1 MSVPV
6 ALLPVPRMQFF
17 DASGTP
23 LAGGLV
29 YTYNAGTSTPAPT
42 YTDSTGTVL
51 NANPV
56 VLDAGGEAQ
65 IWLADQSYRIAVAN
79 SSNVQQW
86 MTDNVSAYQI
96 LQSAQN
102 ITLAGVTSDPPVAAG
117 ELGYRSD
124 LARIRF
130 ANTAW
135 DSIPGLATVDTF
147 SNKTLDVTQNT
158 IKTATNVAGHY
169 LRNNAANY
177 VDSPILAGDYPVF
190 LPSGPTHAIGA
201 VPDPGSTAGITRFLR
216 EDATWQNLGGIG
228 YKIEN
233 ITTVPVTVA
242 NADLLIHPLIAFSL
256 PANELGINQA
266 LRFRGSGKFS
276 ISGFSGAATPVIG
289 LSFDGTFVISIPCQI
304 SQGTVIPWAFDAT
317 YVQASVGTS
326 GSMVG
331 FIFIQSFLI
340 SPTNGMPT
348 TTQNSFVYNTTLPHM
363 VGLSIQWDSLTG
375 TRTITQESLIVER
388 LG

>member
-1 MSVPV
+1 M
-6 ALLPVPRMQFF
+6 PVPRMQFL

-42 YTDSTGTVL
+42 YTDSTGTTL
-51 NANPV
+51 NSNPV

-96 LQSAQN
+96 LQGAQN

-158 IKTATNVAGHY
+158 IKTAANVAGHY

-177 VDSPILAGDYPVF
+177 VDSAILAPDMPVF
-190 LPSGPTHAIGA
+190 LPSGATHAQGI
-201 VPDPGSTAGITRFLR
+201 VPDPGASAGTTRFLR
-216 EDATWQNLGGIG
+216 EDATWQPVGGIG
-228 YKIEN
+228 FAFEGTN
-233 ITTVPVTVA
+233 AMPVTVA
-242 NADLLIHPLIAFSL
+242 NSTSLSPLQTITLA
-256 PANELGINQA
+256 ANELAPGRTIYFDAQGIVGA
-266 LRFRGSGKFS
+266 TGTPSLS
-276 ISGFSGAATPVIG
+276 ISVY
-289 LSFDGTFVISIPCQI
+289 LDSIFMGVLTMTLGVVNTQ
-304 SQGTVIPWAFDAT
+304 PWAARGWFTCTAAG
-317 YVQASVGTS
+317 V
-326 GSMVG
+326 
-331 FIFIQSFLI
+331 
-340 SPTNGMPT
+340 
-348 TTQNSFVYNTTLPHM
+348 
-363 VGLSIQWDSLTG
+363 TG
-375 TRTITQESLIVER
+375 TITGAPMIFQSTPSITTNRVNSNTAGVANPPQSVVVDTTVSHVLQLQVLWGTADPLNTITSNVMTSYRTGI
-388 LG
+388 